1 MISPKGFIKSIV
13 QRALNMIQP
22 ASSVLSTALQKSFRD
37 LDAAAEKIAD
47 PRNVGDAEPIKD
59 LKIAEHTSR
68 ATIAALKVVNR
79 TTDHLID
86 IVV

>member
-1 MISPKGFIKSIV
+1 
-13 QRALNMIQP
+13 MIQP

-37 LDAAAEKIAD
+37 LDVAAEKIAD
-47 PRNVGDAEPIKD
+47 PRSVGDAEPIKD
-59 LKIAEHTSR
+59 LKVAEHASR
-68 ATIAALKVVNR
+68 ATIAALKVVND